1 MAAFCF
7 KVSAEICKRI
17 LGKKSYNSNKKIFK
31 KIRNIWSKVYKKIH
45 NIFNHFKMQ
54 YYKMQKKKGWSITYK
69 YINCIFIIS
78 L

>member
-45 NIFNHFKMQ
+45 NIFNHFKSIIK
-54 YYKMQKKKGWSITYK
+54 YKGRKDEVLL
-69 YINCIFIIS
+69 INTLIVF
-78 L
+78 LLYLYR

>member
-54 YYKMQKKKGWSITYK
+54 YYKMQKDELLL
-69 YINCIFIIS
+69 INTLIVF
-78 L
+78 LLYLYR